1 MLEWNKNFDKK
12 IGHYL
17 PTTKIDIIYSFKL
30 TVLQAIYLR
39 KYINILQSYVS
50 HIHYKEYYILSE
62 GFSLSR

>member
-30 TVLQAIYLR
+30 TVLQATY
-39 KYINILQSYVS
+39 
-50 HIHYKEYYILSE
+50 
-62 GFSLSR
+62 F